1 MVGQRLTNYLKTCGL
16 EAEDVPKVAA
26 LFLGAKYCAW
36 AASVAVAVRYR
47 PLRRVFLS
55 RREAL
60 FGNSFVGARPFSERK
75 RLWLVEALDMAR
87 RRSESQ
93 ASLRSRT
100 VSPAIARAKGTAAAL
115 VKRLRSRAKSSLFA
129 GLANARDRYRTA
141 NYSWKLAGWQLARR
155 QERQK
160 LGIVPAR
167 HREPISW
174 YSWSSAKYWQLSDK
188 LEASAGSNRLWGM
201 LTRRLNLNSKGLA
214 LGLAE
219 GTILFK
225 CTVPVH
231 MPL

>member
-1 MVGQRLTNYLKTCGL
+1 M
-16 EAEDVPKVAA
+16 
-26 LFLGAKYCAW
+26 
-36 AASVAVAVRYR
+36 
-47 PLRRVFLS
+47 
-55 RREAL
+55 
-60 FGNSFVGARPFSERK
+60 
-75 RLWLVEALDMAR
+75 
-87 RRSESQ
+87 
-93 ASLRSRT
+93 
-100 VSPAIARAKGTAAAL
+100 
-115 VKRLRSRAKSSLFA
+115 KRLRSRAKSSLFA

-231 MPL
+231 MPLMLLGCCSGL